1 MPRNIDKKLNVK
13 DKDMCYFCRERERG
27 RERERE
33 GEREREREREGFTE
47 NTEIQKILKAKVRS
61 IFGVITIHRI

>member
-1 MPRNIDKKLNVK
+1 MNELVK
-13 DKDMCYFCRERERG
+13 IFQEREGERERG

-33 GEREREREREGFTE
+33 REREGEGFTE

-61 IFGVITIHRI
+61 IFGVITTHRI